1 MKQNL
6 AGFAPE
12 AILSQR
18 QNRYLVRQLCWVLT
32 IEGGFV
38 SQQSLGKAI
47 PVKYRVENLPLAHRL
62 LELVMRRRIA
72 PCGGC
77 QFLIREA
84 AGLRQQAHG
93 SGGWRPLPLL
103 CALDIPGA
111 RRPIMPKEKY
121 RNLPITYGAGI
132 NRDTNL
138 WRGKAI
144 IFHDEAGP
152 AQLHTI
158 EGEYKF
164 TSEQDA
170 QQDALG
176 AAKRWIDHHFGV

>member
-1 MKQNL
+1 
-6 AGFAPE
+6 
-12 AILSQR
+12 
-18 QNRYLVRQLCWVLT
+18 
-32 IEGGFV
+32 
-38 SQQSLGKAI
+38 
-47 PVKYRVENLPLAHRL
+47 
-62 LELVMRRRIA
+62 
-72 PCGGC
+72 
-77 QFLIREA
+77 
-84 AGLRQQAHG
+84 
-93 SGGWRPLPLL
+93 LPLL

-170 QQDALG
+170 QQDALR